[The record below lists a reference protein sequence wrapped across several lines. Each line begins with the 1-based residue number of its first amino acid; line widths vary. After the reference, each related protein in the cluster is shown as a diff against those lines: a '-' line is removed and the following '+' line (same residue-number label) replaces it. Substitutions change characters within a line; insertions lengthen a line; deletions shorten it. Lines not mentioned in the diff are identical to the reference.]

1 MARAL
6 AEREYAMEQR
16 ARSLVEEA
24 IASGHAWLRPLG
36 APPSALAKWERWLRE
51 VSTVAAYRD
60 RWHIEGQ
67 GPLGPAPDR
76 ANHEQTAQRAKAL
89 SAGKWAR
96 AISTPAVIQPNTALI
111 SSPFGGVIDVASVCF
126 SLRGGRVIPSG
137 VFDVVDVA
145 DADLEMNSC
154 DVDIGAQ
161 AAVRSELVTGLS
173 AVPLG
178 MAGHHA
184 GPRVTSCVG
193 PCVGS
198 QPDHRR
204 GRL

>member
-1 MARAL
+1 MGEGDQHIRGGP
-6 AEREYAMEQR
+6 AEQSSLGATGRDFAGDRNLREL
-16 ARSLVEEA
+16 SLV
-24 IASGHAWLRPLG
+24 LTCPL
-36 APPSALAKWERWLRE
+36 P
-51 VSTVAAYRD
+51 
-60 RWHIEGQ
+60 
-67 GPLGPAPDR
+67 
-76 ANHEQTAQRAKAL
+76 
-89 SAGKWAR
+89 
-96 AISTPAVIQPNTALI
+96 ALI

-126 SLRGGRVIPSG
+126 SLRGGRVISSG

-184 GPRVTSCVG
+184 GLGVTSCVG